1 MRRPVCYLRECAK
14 DMNTRIWAVGG
25 GKGGT
30 GKSFV
35 SSSLALHLASLDR
48 DVLLIDADLG
58 GPNLHTLIGMRSGH
72 PDLGD
77 FLTGRVPLLDEAAVK
92 TPFRGL
98 RIIRGTE
105 NVLFIANLN
114 HYRKLKLLRQVRG
127 LKAQDIV
134 LDLGTGSSFNTLDF
148 FLSGDPGIL
157 VATPEPTA
165 IENTYLFL
173 KSCIMRVLKLYMD
186 HYRIPDLHRKMLEQ
200 IEKNSQSLYGFFKS
214 LAESDR
220 SYGTILYR
228 ALRNFRPCLVMNKVR
243 DERELLLG
251 RSVADVARK
260 YLLIDLHY
268 LGAIPYDERVHSS
281 LKALQPFFPA
291 HRDSAV
297 AKSVR
302 EIAEDL
308 AYSVE
313 FSHRTPSE
321 IRGPESR

>member
-1 MRRPVCYLRECAK
+1 M
-14 DMNTRIWAVGG
+14 DSRIWAVGG

-35 SSSLALHLASLDR
+35 SSSLALYLASLER
-48 DVLLIDADLG
+48 DVLLVDADLG
-58 GPNLHTLIGMRSGH
+58 GPNLHTLLGMPNGH
-72 PDLGD
+72 PDVGD
-77 FLTGRVPLLDEAAVK
+77 FLTGRVALLDGAAVE

-98 RIIRGTE
+98 RIIRGTA

-114 HYRKLKLLRQVRG
+114 HYRKLKLLRQIRR
-127 LKAQDIV
+127 LPAQDII
-134 LDLGTGSSFNTLDF
+134 LDLGTGSAFNTLDF
-148 FLSGDPGIL
+148 FLSANSGIL

-165 IENTYLFL
+165 IENSYLFL

-186 HYRIPDLHRKMLEQ
+186 HFRIPDLHRKMLEQ

-243 DERELLLG
+243 DEREAELG
-251 RSVADVARK
+251 KAVADVARK

-268 LGAIPYDERVHSS
+268 LGAVPYDERIHAS
-281 LKALQPFFPA
+281 LKAMQPFLPA
-291 HRDSAV
+291 HRDSPV

-302 EIAEDL
+302 DIAEEL

-313 FSHRTPSE
+313 FSHRTP
-321 IRGPESR
+321 PEVRFPGAR